1 MDKTP
6 LPLSLAAALGLPLS
20 EGRLSRL
27 AFVDGDV
34 EIRLY
39 APKGRDAQTPHD
51 RDELYV
57 IGAGRGKFR
66 VGERVHD
73 FAPGALLYVAAHEVH
88 RFEDFS
94 DDFATWVVF
103 YGAVKQPPATGRAGW
118 AMSLAEARALK
129 PPPDRAS
136 AEALVDGDIEVRFA
150 APSTR
155 GMQVPHDRDEF
166 YIVATG
172 SGRYRIDD
180 TEIAIGSGDLL
191 FAAAHAEHGFVERT
205 DDFSEWIVFYGP
217 VKCPAK

>member
-6 LPLSLAAALGLPLS
+6 SPLSLAAALALPLP
-20 EGRLSRL
+20 EGRRSSEV
-27 AFVDGDV
+27 FVDGDL

-39 APKGRDAQTPHD
+39 APKGHDPQTPHD

-57 IGAGRGKFR
+57 VASGRGKFR
-66 VGERVHD
+66 VGERVER
-73 FAPGALLYVAAHEVH
+73 FTPGSLLYVAAHETH

-103 YGAVKQPPATGRAGW
+103 YGAVKTPPAVGRTGLHISPEA
-118 AMSLAEARALK
+118 ARALK

-136 AEALVDGDIEVRFA
+136 AEAFVDGDVEVRFA
-150 APSTR
+150 APATR
-155 GMQVPHDRDEF
+155 GMQVPHERDEF

-172 SGRYRIDD
+172 NGRYRIDD
-180 TEIAIGSGDLL
+180 AEVAIGAGDLL
-191 FAAAHAEHGFVERT
+191 FAAAHAEHGFVERS

-217 VKCPAK
+217 AK

>member
-6 LPLSLAAALGLPLS
+6 LPLSLAAALALPLP
-20 EGRLSRL
+20 EGRSSRL
-27 AFVDGDV
+27 AFADGDI

-39 APKGRDAQTPHD
+39 APKGRDPQTPHD

-57 IGAGRGKFR
+57 VAAGSGNFR
-66 VGERVHD
+66 VGDEAHA
-73 FAPGALLYVAAHEVH
+73 FSPGALLYVAAHETH

-94 DDFATWVVF
+94 DDFAVWVVF
-103 YGAVKQPPATGRAGW
+103 YGAVKFPPATGRTGLHL
-118 AMSLAEARALK
+118 SLAAARALPL
-129 PPPDRAS
+129 PPGRAS
-136 AEALVDGDIEVRFA
+136 AEVLLDGDIELRFA

-155 GMQVPHDRDEF
+155 GMQVPHERDEF

-180 TEIAIGSGDLL
+180 TEVAIGPGDLL

-217 VKCPAK
+217 VK